1 MKTKKKTIE
10 GIDQMFRAFA
20 DRNRLRILHLLLDG
34 ELCVG
39 DIVEI
44 LAAPQP
50 RISRHLAYLRK
61 AELVTVRKDGL
72 WSYYALAPASTQFH
86 RNLLACLGSCFADV
100 PELKQDAKRAGR
112 VRSHGGC
119 CPE

>member
-1 MKTKKKTIE
+1 MKTKETIS

-44 LAAPQP
+44 LDAPQP

-61 AELVTVRKDGL
+61 ANLVNVRKEGL
-72 WSYYALAPASTQFH
+72 WSYYSLAPAKGGFH

-100 PELKQDAKRAGR
+100 PELKGDAKRARR
-112 VRSHGGC
+112 VRSSGGC
-119 CPE
+119 CPS